1 MKLSLRQWSHVIAG
15 TATAGCALLY
25 RFSPTE
31 NGFYPRCPFYA
42 LTGLQC
48 PGCGGTRAMYQML
61 HLHFGQAFHLN
72 AMVTLLGPFVLAWFA
87 YCYWSVLRR
96 DHLPEI
102 RLSQRSVACMCMLAL
117 VYAVVRNTVLP
128 I

>member
-1 MKLSLRQWSHVIAG
+1 MKLNLRQWSHVIAG
-15 TATAGCALLY
+15 AATAGCAVLY

-31 NGFYPRCPFYA
+31 NGFYPLCPFHA

-61 HLHFGQAFHLN
+61 HLHFDRAFHLN
-72 AMVTLLGPFVLAWFA
+72 AMVTVLGPFALAWFA
-87 YCYWSVLRR
+87 YCYYSILRR
-96 DHLPEI
+96 DHLPEV
-102 RLSQRSVACMCMLAL
+102 RLSQRAVASLCMLAL
-117 VYAVVRNTVLP
+117 VYAVVRNTVLA

>member
-1 MKLSLRQWSHVIAG
+1 MKLSLRQWSHVIAC
-15 TATAGCALLY
+15 AAMAGCAVLY

-31 NGFYPRCPFYA
+31 HGFYPRCPFYA

-72 AMVTLLGPFVLAWFA
+72 AMVTVLGPFALAWFA

-96 DHLPEI
+96 DRLPEV
-102 RLSQRSVACMCMLAL
+102 RLSHRAVACMCMLAL

>member
-1 MKLSLRQWSHVIAG
+1 MKLNLRQWSHVIAG
-15 TATAGCALLY
+15 AATAGCAVLY

-31 NGFYPRCPFYA
+31 HGFYPRCPFHA

-61 HLHFGQAFHLN
+61 HLHFGHAFHLN
-72 AMVTLLGPFVLAWFA
+72 AMVTVLGPLALAWFG
-87 YCYWSVLRR
+87 YCYYSVLRR
-96 DHLPEI
+96 DRLPEV
-102 RLSQRSVACMCMLAL
+102 RLSQRAVACLCMLAL
-117 VYAVVRNTVLP
+117 VYAVVRNTILP

>member
-15 TATAGCALLY
+15 ATVAGGAVLY

-31 NGFYPRCPFYA
+31 NGFYLRCPFHA

-48 PGCGGTRAMYQML
+48 PGCGGTRAVYQIL
-61 HLHFGQAFHLN
+61 HLHLGQAFHLN
-72 AMVTLLGPFVLAWFA
+72 AMVTVLGPFALAWFA

-96 DHLPEI
+96 NYLPEI
-102 RLSQRSVACMCMLAL
+102 RLSQRAVAGLCMLAL
-117 VYAVVRNTVLP
+117 IYTVVRNTVLSV
-128 I
+128 